1 MQEKTTA
8 QQQKT
13 STLEANEQMTS
24 KKPPV
29 FQLSADGGDGG
40 GGGKGGGG
48 WGSNGDASKGKNVD
62 SPIEATRSIEG
73 NDRFDSFTVK
83 ATAQGDPFKTMQLA
97 VPGQVAWV
105 HSPCF
110 SQELQAEAFKIAA
123 GGSYN
128 SGSAK
133 ISETILK
140 LSQTPFRNAE
150 GKENDWAQRMMGNSV
165 LMNPSNKAATIF
177 GSGYPKLVILTFWN
191 DPSNPETGGVNYSY
205 FIDISF
211 NLFPEEAKK
220 DQGGGYI
227 FSGDLDPKKLDLG
240 HYSKE
245 VVEINEWMAKA
256 LDFMKACQ
264 AGAKPDPINTP
275 SSIPSQLKFLLD
287 QFKKG
292 YDTVDKAKGVGKE
305 YDRQKSDN
313 SAEDSYEKETFVEI
327 DGEKYERTKEY
338 RISFKIN
345 GVDGG
350 GQKTPQ
356 WFLNEYGD
364 KPYTNLRLEPIE

>member
-40 GGGKGGGG
+40 GKNGGGG
-48 WGSNGDASKGKNVD
+48 WGSSNDPNKGKNVD
-62 SPIEATRSIEG
+62 SPIEVTRPIEG
-73 NDRFDSFTVK
+73 NDRFDSFTVTAK
-83 ATAQGDPFKTMQLA
+83 AQGDPFKTMQLA

-133 ISETILK
+133 IADTILK

-150 GKENDWAQRMMGNSV
+150 GKENDWAKRMMGSSV
-165 LMNPSNKAATIF
+165 LMNPSNKAASIF

-205 FIDISF
+205 FIDISY

-227 FSGDLDPKKLDLG
+227 FCGGLDSKKPDLG
-240 HYSKE
+240 HYSEK

-256 LDFMKACQ
+256 LEFMKACQ
-264 AGAKPDPINTP
+264 AGAVPDKINMP
-275 SSIPSQLKFLLD
+275 SNVPAQLKYLLE

-292 YDTVDKAKGVGKE
+292 YESVDKAKGVGTE
-305 YDRQKSDN
+305 YDRQKSDK
-313 SAEDSYEKETFVEI
+313 SAEKNYEKETFVEI

-356 WFLNEYGD
+356 WFLDEYGD
-364 KPYTNLRLEPIE
+364 KPYTNIRIEAIE